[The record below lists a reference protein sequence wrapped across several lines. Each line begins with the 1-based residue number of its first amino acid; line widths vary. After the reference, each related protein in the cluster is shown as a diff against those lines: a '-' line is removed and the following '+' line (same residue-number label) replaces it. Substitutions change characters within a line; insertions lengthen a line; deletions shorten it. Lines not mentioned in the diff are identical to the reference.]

1 MGDWFEARLIST
13 RASAAGLTEVHLD
26 LSGTPV
32 EGRHQRPGQFI
43 RLTLE
48 GKGEGYF
55 AIASSPGE
63 DPHRLELLVKSGTP
77 LTDALIALRPDQKVK
92 VSRVEGA
99 GFPVELAEGRE
110 VLLFATGSGISP
122 LRSLVGV
129 LLRRREQVGPVTL
142 YFGVRTPDGFAYS
155 GDLELWRRE
164 GMEVVQTVSQPGDSG
179 WAGLT
184 GYVQEHV
191 PPRDLSAAVA
201 FLCGQSEMVHGVT
214 GTLVERGLPRERIF
228 LNY

>member
-1 MGDWFEARLIST
+1 MGGWYQTRVIST

-26 LSGTPV
+26 VKGTPL
-32 EGRHQRPGQFI
+32 EGAHQRPGQFV

-48 GKGEGYF
+48 GKGEGFF
-55 AIASSPGE
+55 AIASSPGA
-63 DPHRLELLVKSGTP
+63 DPHRLELLVKAGTP
-77 LTDALIALRPDQKVK
+77 LTEALVSLRPGELVLASK
-92 VSRVEGA
+92 VEGV
-99 GFPVELAEGRE
+99 GFPVERAEGGD

-129 LLRRREQVGPVTL
+129 LLRHRGRFGRL
-142 YFGVRTPDGFAYS
+142 SLFFGVRTPDGFAYTA
-155 GDLELWRRE
+155 DLELWRRA

-179 WAGLT
+179 WEGLT

-191 PPRDLSAAVA
+191 PTADLSGAAA
-201 FLCGQSEMVHGVT
+201 FLCGQAEMVHGVT
-214 GTLVERGLPRERIF
+214 DVLIRRGLPRDRIF